1 MVPTNRPRR
10 RALFASRICPRA
22 EYGGSGRGRRSRARS
37 CGARLGRRSGTVVG
51 AMLAVQSGSYR
62 RRVMPSRG
70 TARKWAFVTSLGGAG
85 GVGKSLRYDN
95 CHLARCEDAPRC
107 VGGGRL
113 KNCGHRGIFGRAAA
127 CSVKGLRCPS
137 RFAFPSPPLLAPPS
151 LCFLACAGAGG
162 GKEGAGTWA
171 ASGRSLVG

>member
-1 MVPTNRPRR
+1 MPTNRPRR

-113 KNCGHRGIFGRAAA
+113 KNCGHRGIFDRAAA

-137 RFAFPSPPLLAPPS
+137 RLSSPFSTFAFAFCPRLLPYDDYVHVSCTP
-151 LCFLACAGAGG
+151 
-162 GKEGAGTWA
+162 
-171 ASGRSLVG
+171 GRCTETGRWHI